1 MVWEGLRFSFCCKF
15 ESVYDKNFTNQSAP
29 TLSLSLSPP
38 RGGFILR
45 RLHHL
50 RLSMRSPLTTSF
62 IAFRPRIDEVLEPRN
77 DPLVSVMEKA
87 QVMWSFHDAYLFF
100 YLQIRFIYS

>member
-1 MVWEGLRFSFCCKF
+1 MVWEGLKFSFCCKF
-15 ESVYDKNFTNQSAP
+15 ESVCDEDFTNQSAP
-29 TLSLSLSPP
+29 TLSLSFSPL